1 MSPPMP
7 SKRNSTVAQTQ
18 DAQPHEAGAE
28 TQAPAPRATRTPR
41 ASRGAAAIPAP
52 RKTEL
57 HRVFVTPRP
66 PPSREQIAC
75 RAYEIWIQSG
85 CVVGRDD
92 ENWLQAERELSA
104 GC

>member
-1 MSPPMP
+1 MP
-7 SKRNSTVAQTQ
+7 SKRNSTVTQTH
-18 DAQPHEAGAE
+18 DPSREPHEAGAE
-28 TQAPAPRATRTPR
+28 TEAAAPRPTRTPR

-66 PPSREQIAC
+66 LPSREQIAC

-85 CVVGRDD
+85 CVVGRDN